1 VGKARFLYCPRV
13 PSPDPVLILAPYA
26 LAIIGLYVGW
36 RYLEISGR
44 IKPGRKKYFLA
55 SGSPADVLA
64 HITTSLR
71 LHPSAEFEISRLDT
85 ARARLVLHDLD
96 LGEFWYPVWLSD
108 QGEGQ
113 TLVRVGMTSF
123 LPFLVFHNHDRCVS
137 FLKSI
142 LWHA

>member
-1 VGKARFLYCPRV
+1 V
-13 PSPDPVLILAPYA
+13 PSQDLALTLAPYVLAVIA
-26 LAIIGLYVGW
+26 LHVGW
-36 RYLEISGR
+36 RYLEIAGH
-44 IKPGRKKYFLA
+44 IKPSRRKYFLA

-71 LHPSAEFEISRLDT
+71 LHPSAEFEISRLDGPHS
-85 ARARLVLHDLD
+85 RLVLHDLD
-96 LGEFWYPVWLSD
+96 LVEFWYPVWLSD

-113 TLVRVGMTSF
+113 TLVRVGVTSF
-123 LPFLVFHNHDRCVS
+123 LPFLWFHNHERCVS